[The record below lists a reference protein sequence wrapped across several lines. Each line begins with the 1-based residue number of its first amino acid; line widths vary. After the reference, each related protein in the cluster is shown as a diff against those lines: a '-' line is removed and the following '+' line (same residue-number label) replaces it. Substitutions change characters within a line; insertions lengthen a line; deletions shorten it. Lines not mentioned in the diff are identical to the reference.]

1 MMGVKTFIT
10 LVVISVIVAVRIS
23 RTIIRKLQTKCCLYC
38 SCRECCSNGTDVEPA
53 CDPEDTRPL
62 VCMEEA
68 K

>member
-1 MMGVKTFIT
+1 MSAKTFII

-23 RTIIRKLQTKCCLYC
+23 RTIIRKLQTKSCLYC
-38 SCRECCSNGTDVEPA
+38 SCRESCRNGAGVEPA

-68 K
+68 T

>member
-1 MMGVKTFIT
+1 MSAKTFII
-10 LVVISVIVAVRIS
+10 LVVMSAIVAALIS
-23 RTIIRKLQTKCCLYC
+23 RTIIRKLQTKSCLYC
-38 SCRECCSNGTDVEPA
+38 SCREYCSNGADVEPA